1 MFGALIILSIVSIGS
16 TAIVSILNYYLAKEM
31 SERADRIQS
40 EIKIV
45 H

>member
-16 TAIVSILNYYLAKEM
+16 TAIVSILNYYLSKEM
-31 SERADRIQS
+31 SERADKVQS